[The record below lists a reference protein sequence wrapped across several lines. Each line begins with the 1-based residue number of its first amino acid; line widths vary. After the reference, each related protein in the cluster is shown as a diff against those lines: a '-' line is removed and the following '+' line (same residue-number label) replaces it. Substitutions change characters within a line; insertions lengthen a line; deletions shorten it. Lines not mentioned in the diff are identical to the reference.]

1 MLLSVDEPRFSSTSF
16 EELRSQE
23 SKFGFAEA
31 SSGVFFRRG
40 EKNQWKNELNVQQ
53 IARLEN
59 KFRDFINKF
68 SYD

>member
-1 MLLSVDEPRFSSTSF
+1 M
-16 EELRSQE
+16 
-23 SKFGFAEA
+23 
-31 SSGVFFRRG
+31 SGLKMQRLIKKNMKRCI
-40 EKNQWKNELNVQQ
+40 KNQWKNALNVQQ